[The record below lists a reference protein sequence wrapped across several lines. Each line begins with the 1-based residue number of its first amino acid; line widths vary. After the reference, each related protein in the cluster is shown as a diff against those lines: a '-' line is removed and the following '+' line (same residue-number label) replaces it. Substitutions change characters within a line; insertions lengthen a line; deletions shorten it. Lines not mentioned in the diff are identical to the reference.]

1 MVIGRWVGMWLRQAV
16 KVSHLGVPSS
26 QELYS
31 RDTTRVLIRGDDWF
45 GWWWWRWIMCLQI
58 HLFMSDPLL
67 WRPHKSHQFGMKGRF
82 ITGRA
87 DGERLTISV
96 CLSLWPTIRGPD
108 WQMSVANWLGY
119 WFGRDFC
126 YHLGLHS
133 FTGFGMALKEYQR
146 CRGYSPDIKRSMDI
160 FNLI

>member
-82 ITGRA
+82 ITGQA
-87 DGERLTISV
+87 DGERDYI
-96 CLSLWPTIRGPD
+96 CLSI
-108 WQMSVANWLGY
+108 SVANNKRTRLTDVGSKLI
-119 WFGRDFC
+119 GIFC

-133 FTGFGMALKEYQR
+133 FTGFGMDLKEYQR
-146 CRGYSPDIKRSMDI
+146 CRGQSANIKRSMDI